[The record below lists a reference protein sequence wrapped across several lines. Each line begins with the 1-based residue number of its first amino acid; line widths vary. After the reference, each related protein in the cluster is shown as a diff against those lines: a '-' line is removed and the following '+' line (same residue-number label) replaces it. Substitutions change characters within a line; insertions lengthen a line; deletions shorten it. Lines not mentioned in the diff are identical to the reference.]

1 MPEELYSGGTLFQG
15 KTILG
20 EVYSGGKL
28 FWGHFIPGENH
39 VGGTLI
45 RGNFIPGGKACVSR
59 HTFGTLLAY
68 SCMIIDESQLATK
81 ESGNK
86 SSSTGMMPCHIAA
99 SPCYH
104 LMCSIRMDLEAPFT

>member
-28 FWGHFIPGENH
+28 FWGHFTPGENH

-45 RGNFIPGGKACVSR
+45 RGNFIPGGKACVSP
-59 HTFGTLLAY
+59 FVAFK
-68 SCMIIDESQLATK
+68 IIRPCLSPVNQFFCKRFLRQ
-81 ESGNK
+81 
-86 SSSTGMMPCHIAA
+86 STCDFFQ
-99 SPCYH
+99 
-104 LMCSIRMDLEAPFT
+104 RQ